1 MDIKLSMIIGSE
13 IEEVNWFN
21 SNMNEKE
28 ILEKLSKL
36 YDDCFGVDRKIEK
49 EKNMDLEIVQEH
61 LKELKKIRHDKEF
74 YVALLIYELTDIN
87 EKTITQADV
96 NKVYDIQKGSSS
108 VFDPDL
114 REQVEKEYEEREQ
127 EEIEK

>member
-1 MDIKLSMIIGSE
+1 
-13 IEEVNWFN
+13 
-21 SNMNEKE
+21 
-28 ILEKLSKL
+28 
-36 YDDCFGVDRKIEK
+36 
-49 EKNMDLEIVQEH
+49 MDLEIVQEH

-87 EKTITQADV
+87 DKTITQADV